1 MAFAKGDHETA
12 VKIGSLGGRPKGST
26 DRKWADLRYWF
37 SLVEESVEHLKP
49 EKKAEIGLEGMRLLI
64 SKMPMLPASPEES
77 KNRTELDAELD
88 KAEEKLVS
96 TPVIK

>member
-1 MAFAKGDHETA
+1 MFKPGES
-12 VKIGSLGGRPKGST
+12 GNPNGRPKGAT
-26 DRKWADLRYWF
+26 DRKWADLRWWF
-37 SLVEESVEHLKP
+37 NLVEESVGDLKP

-88 KAEEKLVS
+88 KAEKHFIPAAS
-96 TPVIK
+96 A